1 MNNGFAG
8 GGWRG
13 SMSGNCSTPLEGA
26 GLQGGRVP
34 GAEKGSPLHS
44 EPEDILAGSGLWS
57 KSF

>member
-1 MNNGFAG
+1 
-8 GGWRG
+8 
-13 SMSGNCSTPLEGA
+13 MSGNCSTPLEGA

-34 GAEKGSPLHS
+34 GAAKGSPLHS